1 MLWVIGGVLALLA
14 SVTLLAAVELRAWR
28 LAPRSI
34 VAPLFRWHDGLTAL
48 QSALLLPFALRL
60 SLITSQRS
68 SSGWLAAV
76 VAGTSLL
83 AIAILE
89 ALRFI
94 NVGPD
99 TLYMLPQGV
108 LGAWVIMIS
117 RRTAGTSPG
126 VWRLGVP
133 TGLGLLLIA
142 GSLAAVLL
150 YFGSDV
156 FAGTIRN
163 PDRYG
168 QLINRAAHYTLRIG
182 SYPGRLGLPIWVL
195 VARELRDRSI

>member
-1 MLWVIGGVLALLA
+1 MLA
-14 SVTLLAAVELRAWR
+14 SSALLAAVELRAWR
-28 LAPRSI
+28 LAPRAI

-60 SLITSQRS
+60 SLVTTQRA
-68 SSGWLAAV
+68 SSGWLAVA
-76 VAGTSLL
+76 VAGVSLIT
-83 AIAILE
+83 IAILE

-94 NVGPD
+94 NIGPD

-108 LGAWVIMIS
+108 LGAWVIVIS
-117 RRTAGTSPG
+117 GRMAGTSPS
-126 VWRLGVP
+126 VWRLGLL
-133 TGLGLLLIA
+133 TGVGLLLVA

-195 VARELRDRSI
+195 LVARAPRYRSI